1 MMKTGIVDTG
11 GGLRGIFATGVLDY
25 CLEQGIRFDMG
36 IGVSAG
42 SANVSSYI
50 AGQRKRNYQFY
61 VEYSGRKQYMSFGN
75 FIRKK
80 TYIDMDYVY
89 GTLSNSDGENP
100 LDYDA
105 FIRSNQD
112 FIAVAT
118 DAVTGE
124 AKYFNKK
131 DMPRDDYSVLKASG
145 AIPFV
150 CHPYEVQGRP
160 YYDGALSDP
169 IPIEKAF
176 SFGCEKLVLILT
188 KPKDVLR
195 TPEKDEKMAAGIRK
209 KYPLAAEKLCQR
221 AIRYNE
227 GVELAKQ
234 YEKEGK
240 LLLLAPDDTCGMD
253 TLTRNPEAMKQ
264 VYGKGV
270 RSAWQI
276 KEFLNQ

>member
-118 DAVTGE
+118 DTVTGE

-131 DMPRDDYSVLKASG
+131 DMPRDDYSVLKASC

-195 TPEKDEKMAAGIRK
+195 TPEKDEKNGGRNKEEVSSGRGEAVSAG
-209 KYPLAAEKLCQR
+209 YT
-221 AIRYNE
+221 
-227 GVELAKQ
+227 V
-234 YEKEGK
+234 
-240 LLLLAPDDTCGMD
+240 
-253 TLTRNPEAMKQ
+253 
-264 VYGKGV
+264 
-270 RSAWQI
+270 
-276 KEFLNQ
+276 